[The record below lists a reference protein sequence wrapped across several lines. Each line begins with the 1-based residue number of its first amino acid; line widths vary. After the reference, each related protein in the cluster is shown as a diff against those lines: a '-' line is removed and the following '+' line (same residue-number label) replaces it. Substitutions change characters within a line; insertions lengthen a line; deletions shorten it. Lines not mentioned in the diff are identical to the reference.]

1 MSVIYYDGDR
11 LALSTIEPQ
20 DEPKLRTWI
29 NDPEIWS
36 TLGMR
41 RPINAPQETQR
52 IEQFNTSSEDLI
64 FGVYLKAEEKLIGT
78 VGMHRIDAVSRR
90 GVIGILIGEKDYQNT
105 GYGTEAMQL
114 ILRYGFREMNLHRIL
129 LHVFGGNDRAIHVYE
144 KVGFVREGTL
154 RDHLWRHGRWNDVYI
169 YGMLESEWSMM
180 QHQEKCSE
188 ATALV

>member
-1 MSVIYYDGDR
+1 MSVIYYDGDQ

-20 DEPKLRTWI
+20 DEPRLRTWI

-41 RPINAPQETQR
+41 RPINAPQEAKI
-52 IEQFNTSSEDLI
+52 IEQFNTSREELI
-64 FGVYLKAEEKLIGT
+64 FGIYLKSQKRIIGT
-78 VGMHRIDAVSRR
+78 VGVHRIDAVSRR
-90 GVIGILIGEKDYQNT
+90 GVIGILIGEKDAQNA
-105 GYGTEAMQL
+105 GYGTQAMQL

-129 LHVFGGNDRAIHVYE
+129 LHVLGSNDRAIHVYE

-154 RDHLWRHGRWNDVYI
+154 RDHIWRHGRWHDVYV

-180 QHQEKCSE
+180 QQQNKCSE
-188 ATALV
+188 AAVLV